1 MSMNEYVTLFTQL
14 SHYALDNMDM
24 DEKKLDW
31 FLNDLNDGLAY
42 ALEVRDFINFQA
54 MLDKAPVLKNRRVIM
69 ERKRNM

>member
-14 SHYALDNMDM
+14 SHYTLDNMDM

-42 ALEVRDFINFQA
+42 ALEVCDFINFQA